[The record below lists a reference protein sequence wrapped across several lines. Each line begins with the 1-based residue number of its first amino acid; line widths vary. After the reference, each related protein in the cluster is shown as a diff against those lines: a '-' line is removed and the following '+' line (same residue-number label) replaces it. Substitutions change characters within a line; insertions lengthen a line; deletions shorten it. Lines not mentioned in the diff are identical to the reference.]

1 MSENAA
7 IVYIV
12 DDNYA
17 VRTALRRLLASHGYR
32 VEIFASA
39 SAFLEGERAD
49 APGCLVLDIRM
60 PGVDG
65 LDLQEQLLAAG
76 SHIPVVFITGYG
88 DIPTSVQAMKAGAVD
103 FLRKP
108 VDDTTLLAAVDR
120 AIAQHVRIRRRQ
132 REIAELQKLYDT
144 LTPRQQEVFAYVVT
158 GMLNKQIAYELGVTE
173 KTIRV
178 HRSRV
183 MRKMQANS
191 IVDLVRFADHLQ
203 LTTPPDPG

>member
-132 REIAELQKLYDT
+132 REITELQKLYDT